1 MLKCNTSMSK
11 AEKIRLIYSIVV
23 GAFAVALGIATICVA
38 ANIYYSGRGTGV
50 VFTREI
56 VSSRLKELAIPFFFL
71 VGLIICGVIFPLYDV
86 KAKRRS
92 EDAVRLLA
100 NKKPSGGE
108 GEEYTKAEQ
117 SYKKFG
123 NARYIV
129 WGVAFGVTLAF
140 AVASLVYLLNTANF
154 KGENITR
161 EVLGMVRNVL
171 PFVLC
176 AFVVLV
182 AAAIVNGVLASRQLA
197 ALKAMIKNGN
207 GTPAEKK
214 PTKWYEKVASAL
226 SSDIA
231 IWIIRGVILVV
242 AVAFIIAGALNGGA
256 RDVMIKAINICTE
269 CIGLG

>member
-1 MLKCNTSMSK
+1 MSK

-23 GAFAVALGIATICVA
+23 GVFAVALGIATICVA

-71 VGLIICGVIFPLYDV
+71 VGLIICGIVFPLYEV
-86 KAKRRS
+86 KAKRRN
-92 EDAVRLLA
+92 EDAVRLLE
-100 NKKPSGGE
+100 KKMPSGE
-108 GEEYTKAEQ
+108 GEEYEAAARD
-117 SYKKFG
+117 YKKFK
-123 NARYIV
+123 NARYIT
-129 WGVAFGVTLAF
+129 WGVALGVTLVF

-154 KGENITR
+154 KGENITG

-176 AFVVLV
+176 SFVMLV
-182 AAAIVNGVLASRQLA
+182 AAAIANGVIAGKQLA
-197 ALKAMIKNGN
+197 AQKAMIKSGN
-207 GTPAEKK
+207 GTREEKPA
-214 PTKWYEKVASAL
+214 KWYDRVLNAL

-231 IWIIRGVILVV
+231 IWIIRGIVLVV
-242 AVAFIIAGALNGGA
+242 AVVFIIVGALNGGA